1 VIEVTGVAT
10 VVEGSTFEQK
20 SRTPIGKATTQFV
33 VEDLDDMHQIRLRC
47 LQSGYYSRWLLTE
60 AMGGTFADVEIGM
73 EPTRVAYRAM
83 DGVLGRRWYRR
94 VAEDSLAGLRRLAV
108 RQATGGA
115 ASRS

>member
-1 VIEVTGVAT
+1 MTCT
-10 VVEGSTFEQK
+10 RF
-20 SRTPIGKATTQFV
+20 
-33 VEDLDDMHQIRLRC
+33 RLRC

-73 EPTRVAYRAM
+73 EPTRRRAYRAM

-94 VAEDSLAGLRRLAV
+94 VAEDSLAGLRKLAA
-108 RQATGGA
+108 RQAAGGA